1 VPQPQDRTSLQTAV
15 ERALADF
22 LGGQRHGLW
31 AIDTVLAEFVDHL
44 VDLTSGGKRIRPAF
58 CYAGWL
64 GAGGDPALLIGDGE
78 ATAEPTPI
86 ARAAAALEL
95 LQTSALI
102 HDDLIDASDTRRGR
116 PAAHVRL
123 ADEHRRAGYPGD
135 ADRFGANAAILLGDL
150 AQAWADEALR
160 CCGLPTPQ
168 VLAGLRC
175 FDTMRTEVITGQY
188 ADVVAEADPGTTPDR
203 AMLVLRFKSGRYS
216 VLRPLELGGLLADAS
231 EAVLLA
237 YRAVG
242 DPVGEAFQLRD
253 DLLGVFGDPQVTGK
267 PAGDDL
273 RQGKRT
279 VLVTLAQRAADTGQ
293 RERLDA
299 FLGDRELTAAQTDE
313 ARQILTDSGAV
324 AEVERLIATR
334 VAEAEAALADAP
346 LEPAGKDFLA
356 GLIVAS
362 AHRSL

>member
-1 VPQPQDRTSLQTAV
+1 VSSDDLHRAV
-15 ERALADF
+15 DAALDAFLAAQQALLAGIDCALADF
-22 LGGQRHGLW
+22 AG
-31 AIDTVLAEFVDHL
+31 HL
-44 VDLTSGGKRIRPAF
+44 TDLTAGGKRLRPAF

-64 GAGGDPALLIGDGE
+64 GAGGEPALLQQIHDTP
-78 ATAEPTPI
+78 API
-86 ARAAAALEL
+86 ARAASALEL
-95 LQTSALI
+95 LQASALI
-102 HDDLIDASDTRRGR
+102 HDDLIDASATRRGR

-123 ADEHRRAGYPGD
+123 ADEHRRSGYPGD
-135 ADRFGANAAILLGDL
+135 PDVFGANTAILLGDL

-160 CCGLPTPQ
+160 CCGLPTDR

-175 FDTMRTEVITGQY
+175 FDIMRTEVITGQY
-188 ADVVAEADPGTTPDR
+188 ADVLAEADPETSTER

-216 VLRPLELGGLLADAS
+216 VMRPLELGGLLAGAP
-231 EAVLLA
+231 EPLLAA
-237 YRAVG
+237 YRAIG

-253 DLLGVFGDPQVTGK
+253 DLLGVFGDPAVTGK

-279 VLVTLAQRAADTGQ
+279 VLVTLAQGATTGAD

-299 FLGDRELTAAQTDE
+299 SLGNRLLSQVQIARARE
-313 ARQILTDSGAV
+313 ILIDSGAV

-334 VAEAEAALADAP
+334 VAEAESVLAAAP
-346 LEPAGKDFLA
+346 MTTMGRDYLA

-362 AHRSL
+362 AHRSG

>member
-1 VPQPQDRTSLQTAV
+1 MLAGIDA
-15 ERALADF
+15 ALADF
-22 LGGQRHGLW
+22 AG
-31 AIDTVLAEFVDHL
+31 HL
-44 VDLTSGGKRIRPAF
+44 TDLTAGGKRLRPAF

-64 GAGGDPALLIGDGE
+64 GAGGEPALLHGPDDS
-78 ATAEPTPI
+78 AAPI
-86 ARAAAALEL
+86 AKAASALEL
-95 LQTSALI
+95 LQASALI
-102 HDDLIDASDTRRGR
+102 HDDLIDASVTRRGR

-135 ADRFGANAAILLGDL
+135 SDVFGANTAILLGDL

-160 CCGLPTPQ
+160 CCGLPTDR

-175 FDTMRTEVITGQY
+175 FDVMRTEVITGQY
-188 ADVVAEADPGTTPDR
+188 ADVLAEADPQTSPER

-216 VLRPLELGGLLADAS
+216 VMRPLELGGLLAGAP
-231 EAVLLA
+231 EPLLA
-237 YRAVG
+237 AYRTIG

-253 DLLGVFGDPQVTGK
+253 DLLGVFGDPALTGK

-279 VLVTLAQRAADTGQ
+279 VLVTLAQRATAGARRD
-293 RERLDA
+293 RLDGC
-299 FLGDRELTAAQTDE
+299 LGNRLASEAEIAQARE
-313 ARQILTDSGAV
+313 ILVGSGAV

-334 VAEAEAALADAP
+334 VAEAEAVLVAAP
-346 LEPAGKDFLA
+346 LTTLGREYLA

-362 AHRSL
+362 AHRSG